1 MKSLLPEA
9 EATILA
15 LADVFEPDL
24 DDASISLTFSR
35 LLRHMPI
42 ALWVVDSRSAWGAF
56 EQLRADGVTDIEAHL
71 AENPDLVEFACDTVM
86 VSRANDAALRLI
98 GQPSE
103 SYYPRSVRHMFEA
116 TPQAVVR
123 VMTAHFNGLR
133 THVEELRINASGGR
147 VVDVLFLVTYP
158 RPPERMDVT
167 FIIMV
172 EITERLVA
180 ETQLRQLQADLA
192 HASRVSTLG
201 EMASSIAHEVRQP
214 LGAIILNG
222 NTGIRWLDKGEPNL
236 GKVRHLLERMV
247 ANASEATEIIDRI
260 QGMAS
265 KRVPVRARFSLNEIV
280 DVALRFIHHESIQRA
295 VAIRP
300 LLRSDLPPV
309 LGDRIQLQ
317 QVVVNLLVNAMHA
330 IDQQPRES
338 LRQIAVLTDMEA
350 DGRIVLKV
358 VDTGPGIAEEH
369 LDSLFDG
376 FFSTKDDGMGMGLT
390 ICASI
395 MRAHDGDI
403 IAENGKDGGAILSCR
418 LPAAGDAN
426 LD

>member
-1 MKSLLPEA
+1 
-9 EATILA
+9 
-15 LADVFEPDL
+15 
-24 DDASISLTFSR
+24 
-35 LLRHMPI
+35 
-42 ALWVVDSRSAWGAF
+42 
-56 EQLRADGVTDIEAHL
+56 
-71 AENPDLVEFACDTVM
+71 
-86 VSRANDAALRLI
+86 
-98 GQPSE
+98 
-103 SYYPRSVRHMFEA
+103 
-116 TPQAVVR
+116 
-123 VMTAHFNGLR
+123 
-133 THVEELRINASGGR
+133 
-147 VVDVLFLVTYP
+147 
-158 RPPERMDVT
+158 
-167 FIIMV
+167 
-172 EITERLVA
+172 
-180 ETQLRQLQADLA
+180 
-192 HASRVSTLG
+192 
-201 EMASSIAHEVRQP
+201 
-214 LGAIILNG
+214 
-222 NTGIRWLDKGEPNL
+222 
-236 GKVRHLLERMV
+236 MV